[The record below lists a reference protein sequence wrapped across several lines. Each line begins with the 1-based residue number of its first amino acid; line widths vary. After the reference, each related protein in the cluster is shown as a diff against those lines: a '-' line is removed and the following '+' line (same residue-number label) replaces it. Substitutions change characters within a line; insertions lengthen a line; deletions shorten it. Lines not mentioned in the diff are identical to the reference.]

1 MKSFK
6 ACLHS
11 DLFVLGIKNTT
22 KFPEDWPLTVVEK
35 MKVGLLALLRVFIIL
50 ISFFLLILEMVYRKQ
65 RNSLFCCK
73 FRELFF

>member
-22 KFPEDWPLTVVEK
+22 KFPEDWPLTVVE

-50 ISFFLLILEMVYRKQ
+50 ISFFLLTLEMVYRKQ
-65 RNSLFCCK
+65 RNSLFC
-73 FRELFF
+73 